1 MSGYIT
7 KSLQPEIELLEKIDD
22 MNNGEYTDEARDALA
37 YDLTIAHDN
46 SIETLDRYAKAVK
59 FAESQIDMIDAEISR
74 LKKRQARF
82 KAMQYS
88 VEGYIQ
94 DYLELSGQRKI
105 EAGTFTLSLIKSTA
119 LIIDDEALI
128 PDKFKHS
135 IITTKIDKNELKSA
149 LKLESIEGVRLEDR
163 DNLQIK

>member
-22 MNNGEYTDEARDALA
+22 MNNGEYTDDERDALA

-59 FAESQIDMIDAEISR
+59 FAESQIDAINAEIDR
-74 LKKRQARF
+74 LEKRQTRF

-94 DYLELSGQRKI
+94 AYMELSGQRKI
-105 EAGTFTLSLIKSTA
+105 EAGTFTLSLRKSTA
-119 LIIDDEALI
+119 LIIDDESLI

-135 IITTKIDKNELKSA
+135 IITTKIDKNELKAA
-149 LKLESIEGVRLEDR
+149 LKLESIDGVRLKDR
-163 DNLQIK
+163 DSLQIK